1 MYIFSLK
8 FKIKCLSPS
17 ELFTFYNSILSLGPF
32 LFLHRNGE
40 VMRDDKLEKQIFQKL
55 YSFITDG

>member
-1 MYIFSLK
+1 MYIFLIN
-8 FKIKCLSPS
+8 FKINCLTPS
-17 ELFTFYNSILSLGPF
+17 DFLNFYNSILSLGPF
-32 LFLHRNGE
+32 LFLHRNWD